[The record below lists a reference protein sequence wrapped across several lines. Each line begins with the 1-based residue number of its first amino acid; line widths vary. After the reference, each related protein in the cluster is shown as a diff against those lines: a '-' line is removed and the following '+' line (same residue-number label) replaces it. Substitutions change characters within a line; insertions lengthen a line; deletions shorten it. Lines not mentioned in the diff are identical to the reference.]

1 MRATLET
8 AIENKSIVRMM
19 INDSVRLLEGINN
32 ILVTNTG
39 ADKCWC
45 LI

>member
-1 MRATLET
+1 
-8 AIENKSIVRMM
+8 MM
-19 INDSVRLLEGINN
+19 INGMPGYWKESTN